1 MRFFIRFLAIFITA
15 VLLIVSTVCV
25 AYSTGWLSF
34 LFVLAFGGIVLLA
47 TVITQVILFL
57 TIRGCRSLLYDYFFF
72 SSFTSSLLLLQMYYF
87 FSVVMNSLNEMSS
100 LIAKQSS
107 DAISDV
113 SSGTPEPI
121 VLTSSGYFGYH
132 LFFFVPIFI
141 QIILTIFRSKQLK
154 LLSQR
159 DKFAIN
165 QQP

>member
-1 MRFFIRFLAIFITA
+1 MRFFIRFLAIFVTA
-15 VLLIVSTVCV
+15 VLLIVSTVGV

-72 SSFTSSLLLLQMYYF
+72 SSFTSSVLLLQMYYF
-87 FSVVMNSLNEMSS
+87 YSVVINSLNEMSS
-100 LIAKQSS
+100 LISQQTS
-107 DAISDV
+107 DALGDAST
-113 SSGTPEPI
+113 GTAEP
-121 VLTSSGYFGYH
+121 VDFTSSGYFGYH
-132 LFFFVPIFI
+132 LFFFVPIII

-159 DKFAIN
+159 DEFAIN